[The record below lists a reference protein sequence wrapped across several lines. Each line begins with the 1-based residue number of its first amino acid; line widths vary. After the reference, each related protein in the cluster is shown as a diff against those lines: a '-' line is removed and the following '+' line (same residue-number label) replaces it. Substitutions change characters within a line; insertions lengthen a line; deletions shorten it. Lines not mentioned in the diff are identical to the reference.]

1 MSDQESK
8 KKMDPKNYQP
18 DLSDVP
24 KLLCRKCLLVMEP
37 AETYFE
43 YLDHGFHTKL
53 LRCPK
58 CGEVYIPEDLVRGK
72 MAEVEQNME
81 DK

>member
-1 MSDQESK
+1 MAISE
-8 KKMDPKNYQP
+8 NYQA
-18 DLSDVP
+18 DLASLP
-24 KLLCRKCLLVMEP
+24 KMRCRACNIEMEP

-58 CGEVYIPEDLVRGK
+58 CGEVYIPEELAKGK
-72 MAEVEQNME
+72 MSEVEQNLE

>member
-1 MSDQESK
+1 MAEARGP
-8 KKMDPKNYQP
+8 MNPKDYKV
-18 DLSDVP
+18 DLDNAP
-24 KLLCRKCLLVMEP
+24 RMFCRRCRLPMEP

-53 LRCPK
+53 LRCPQ
-58 CGEVYIPEDLVRGK
+58 CGEVYIPEELARGK
-72 MAEVEQNME
+72 MAEVEQNLE

>member
-1 MSDQESK
+1 MAMNEK
-8 KKMDPKNYQP
+8 YQP
-18 DLSDVP
+18 DLTASPVMY
-24 KLLCRKCLLVMEP
+24 CRRCRIPME
-37 AETYFE
+37 AGETYFE

-58 CGEVYIPEDLVRGK
+58 CGEVYIPEELANGK
-72 MAEVEQNME
+72 MAEVEQNLE

>member
-1 MSDQESK
+1 MADQEIK
-8 KKMDPKNYQP
+8 EKMNPKDYQV
-18 DLSDVP
+18 DLSDTPQMICRRCQVP
-24 KLLCRKCLLVMEP
+24 MEP

-43 YLDHGFHTKL
+43 YLDHGFHTRL

-58 CGEVYIPEDLVRGK
+58 CGEVYIPEDLARGK
-72 MAEVEQNME
+72 MAEVEQNLE

>member
-1 MSDQESK
+1 MAISE
-8 KKMDPKNYQP
+8 NYQA
-18 DLSDVP
+18 DLSEAP
-24 KLLCRKCLLVMEP
+24 KLFCRACKVPMEP

-58 CGEVYIPEDLVRGK
+58 CKEVYIPEALASGK
-72 MAEVEQNME
+72 MAEVEQNLE

>member
-1 MSDQESK
+1 MQKTENSTENSDRES
-8 KKMDPKNYQP
+8 
-18 DLSDVP
+18 LV
-24 KLLCRKCLLVMEP
+24 CVKCGLPMEP

-43 YLDHGFHTKL
+43 YLDHSFHTKL

-58 CGEVYIPEDLVRGK
+58 CGEVFIPESLAIGK
-72 MAEVEQNME
+72 MAEVEQNLE